1 MRSTQNTI
9 TSSRMSARMA
19 ILAGETDRMSPI
31 KRLLNL
37 VKLWPSRVEMKMP
50 RATAVEEKTPMTVS
64 LAIRVRLCTQVK
76 SRAKTTASATAHQV
90 ASTRPQRVPMA
101 TPVKAECPRASE
113 KKAMRF
119 STTMVDS
126 SPKRG
131 EMTRM
136 ASRAFFMKYILPGSA
151 HWKGSRSM
159 RAYQSVTVRHRL
171 SVWDGKRESEIPAM
185 PALPLA
191 CPFAAPFVSAR

>member
-1 MRSTQNTI
+1 MAGST
-9 TSSRMSARMA
+9 
-19 ILAGETDRMSPI
+19 LRMSPMR
-31 KRLLNL
+31 RLLNL
-37 VKLWPSRVEMKMP
+37 VKLFPPSVARKMP
-50 RATAVEEKTPMTVS
+50 RATAVDEKTPMTVS
-64 LAIRVRLCTQVK
+64 LAMRVLLCTQVK
-76 SRAKTTASATAHQV
+76 SRANTTASATAHQV
-90 ASTRPQRVPMA
+90 ASTRPHRVPMA

-159 RAYQSVTVRHRL
+159 RAYQSVTVPHRL
-171 SVWDGKRESEIPAM
+171 SVWDDRRGSEIPAM
-185 PALPLA
+185 PALPPA
-191 CPFAAPFVSAR
+191 CPFAVPSVSAG